1 LFVCLVNI
9 FISLLYMASARSLR
23 SNHVPNCRCG
33 RLYFDL
39 RFSVDLA
46 LNLICIHSL
55 TVGRSALYRVW
66 ILILGTIKT
75 QELFVHGNHLY
86 MGTICTW
93 EPYVHRNHLYIGTIC
108 TWEPFVH
115 RNHLYLATLCTWEP
129 FVHRNNLFLGI
140 FLMGTKFIQESY
152 CIGRSVFSGTIWVRN
167 FIARS
172 LFSGTLFSGTFCWER
187 FGRNVLSGALC
198 AWASI
203 NRQLNIKLLSSYM
216 T

>member
-75 QELFVHGNHLY
+75 QELFVHGNHLN

-152 CIGRSVFSGTIWVRN
+152 WQERFFRN
-167 FIARS
+167 DLGQELYCQEPFFQELYFQERFAGNV
-172 LFSGTLFSGTFCWER
+172 LVGTFCQER
-187 FGRNVLSGALC
+187 CVRGPV
-198 AWASI
+198 
-203 NRQLNIKLLSSYM
+203 
-216 T
+216 